1 MMHFLQTN
9 ILSKR
14 FRKFTSLS
22 IIFFLI
28 IRIMYF
34 KKKEKKI
41 HRYFVREEQKNID
54 MHKEKNKLKIL
65 QSC

>member
-1 MMHFLQTN
+1 
-9 ILSKR
+9 
-14 FRKFTSLS
+14 
-22 IIFFLI
+22 
-28 IRIMYF
+28 MYF